1 MSFIRLKNM
10 GFYKNNEIF
19 MKIIEIYDIITR
31 GSPGAYI
38 MYVYVIY
45 IFMLRHNYC
54 ITCIGYSYPIYL
66 VPYDL
71 IDPQGAGATPAAKL
85 RDRKVEVL
93 ERKVLKEKSL
103 DDGATGRIANTYL
116 ACGSTSYKTLTFS
129 ALNEEVQESYKKF
142 MVFRVGQTENHE
154 S

>member
-1 MSFIRLKNM
+1 M

-103 DDGATGRIANTYL
+103 DDGATGRIAKHNSH
-116 ACGSTSYKTLTFS
+116 GVHRSYKTLTFG
-129 ALNEEVQESYKKF
+129 APNEEVQQSYRKYL
-142 MVFRVGQTENHE
+142 VFTVDLTENRE